1 MEAAR
6 STQGRKTVAFAHQPG
21 KLLTRIYRPAGVQS
35 KAAKPPRQAVSP
47 SNTRWQ
53 PTTWKWTSQMPQL
66 LPRLQPPPAHPYF
79 STRHV
84 PVSGNQEGDM
94 SEGEGTPMDEDPTEE
109 DLVRGRGNRKNNES
123 DWCQVG
129 KNGRVVKNVAG
140 LGENRQRQTPGQY
153 DQPPAKKEMLGQS
166 SIEGQ
171 ERRPNSTLLGRDLPS
186 GPLLTHLNI
195 RDSSPGSTGLVE
207 ALTMLQAM
215 RAPPRPPAPLRA
227 PASHQGRPVYIWVPT
242 TRKKA

>member
-1 MEAAR
+1 
-6 STQGRKTVAFAHQPG
+6 
-21 KLLTRIYRPAGVQS
+21 
-35 KAAKPPRQAVSP
+35 
-47 SNTRWQ
+47 
-53 PTTWKWTSQMPQL
+53 
-66 LPRLQPPPAHPYF
+66 
-79 STRHV
+79 
-84 PVSGNQEGDM
+84 M

-153 DQPPAKKEMLGQS
+153 DQPPAKKECLGQS

-215 RAPPRPPAPLRA
+215 RAPPRPPSPPQSSRESSRA
-227 PASHQGRPVYIWVPT
+227 PSLHLGSDDEEESMTSGETKREKAERHAYQQHAQEGTSQGRMKEQEAKQQQQQQQQQEEEEEVEEVEEEVMDQAFGFSPE
-242 TRKKA
+242 ASL